1 MNITGSEQK
10 ILSLLWEEGSL
21 STMEIVKK
29 LEAETGWSKHAVISF
44 LHRMETK
51 GIVKYAEQGRAK
63 IYTPCVTKEEAARK
77 QRFSLLDTFYQ
88 GKIGLMLSEMVAE
101 NSLSGSEIDE
111 LRKLLDN
118 LHKRG
123 NPYEH

>member
-1 MNITGSEQK
+1 MNITDSEQK

-51 GIVKYAEQGRAK
+51 GIVEYAEQGRAK
-63 IYTPCVTKEEAARK
+63 IYTPCITKDEVARK
-77 QRFSLLDTFYQ
+77 QRFSLLNTFYH
-88 GKIGLMLSEMVAE
+88 GRLGLMLSEMVAE
-101 NSLSGSEIDE
+101 NSLSEGEIDE
-111 LRKLLDN
+111 LRRLLDG
-118 LHKRG
+118 LHEGGKG
-123 NPYEH
+123 

>member
-1 MNITGSEQK
+1 MNITDSEQK
-10 ILSLLWEEGSL
+10 ILSLLWEEGNL

-29 LEAETGWSKHAVISF
+29 LGAETGWSKHAVISF

-51 GIVKYAEQGRAK
+51 GIVAHVEQGRSK
-63 IYTPCVTKEEAARK
+63 IYTPCVAKDAVARK
-77 QRFSLLDTFYQ
+77 QRFSLLNTFYQ

-118 LHKRG
+118 LHKSG
-123 NPYEH
+123 EME

>member
-1 MNITGSEQK
+1 MNITDSEQK

-51 GIVKYAEQGRAK
+51 GIVEHMEQGRSK
-63 IYTPCVTKEEAARK
+63 IYTPCVTKDAVARK
-77 QRFSLLDTFYQ
+77 QRFSLLNTFYQ
-88 GKIGLMLSEMVAE
+88 GKLGLMLSEMVAE

-111 LRKLLDN
+111 LRKLLDD
-118 LHKRG
+118 LHEGGKG
-123 NPYEH
+123 E

>member
-1 MNITGSEQK
+1 MNITDSEQK

-29 LEAETGWSKHAVISF
+29 LETETGWSKHAVISF

-51 GIVKYAEQGRAK
+51 GIVEHVEQGRAK
-63 IYTPCVTKEEAARK
+63 IYTPCVTKDAVARK
-77 QRFSLLDTFYQ
+77 QRFSLLNTFYQ
-88 GKIGLMLSEMVAE
+88 GKLGLMLSEMVAE

-111 LRKLLDN
+111 LRKLLDD
-118 LHKRG
+118 LHEGGKG
-123 NPYEH
+123 E